1 MPRSIPVSGPPVVL
15 VHGWGG
21 SYDRTWVSTGVSMII
36 EEEGRP
42 VLGVDLLG
50 HGSAPKSHN
59 AADYADLTDRVVAE
73 LPGGILGDSQV
84 DAVGFSMGALTLL
97 QILARHPN
105 RFGKVVLS
113 GIGDGVFSGG
123 SGMSEKV
130 AAALEAQ
137 ANGDDGAGAGD
148 AGVRAMLGYASADGN
163 DPLALAAAMRRPM
176 PVDPVTADR
185 LSAVTTEVLVVI
197 GDGDFAYPADQL
209 AAAFPNGKLK
219 VLKRVD
225 HFATP
230 EDFGFIDAVVRFLN
244 S

>member
-1 MPRSIPVSGPPVVL
+1 MARPIPVSGPPVVL

-21 SYDRTWVSTGVSMII
+21 SFSRTWQSSGVSMII
-36 EEEGRP
+36 EEEGRE

-50 HGSAPKSHN
+50 HGSAPKSHDP
-59 AADYADLTDRVVAE
+59 AEYADLTDRVLEA
-73 LPGGILGDSQV
+73 LPGGLASDSRV

-97 QILARHPN
+97 QILARHPG
-105 RFGKVVLS
+105 RFGKVVLA

-130 AAALEAQ
+130 AEALEAQ
-137 ANGDDGAGAGD
+137 AAGDTGAGAAD

-176 PVDPVTADR
+176 PSDPVTADR
-185 LSAVTTEVLVVI
+185 LAAVTTEVLVVI

-209 AAAFPNGKLK
+209 AAAFPNGTLK